1 MTAAMVKEII
11 RKTGMMI
18 LNNMNTTLIPE
29 KTETKIIVTAPKKLV
44 VEFDNVDEAGHIAS
58 ILGKTAGTVHDGL
71 FCALVEY
78 VGEDN
83 YDAKYLDKYEGR
95 LRKVK

>member
-1 MTAAMVKEII
+1 MKITV
-11 RKTGMMI
+11 T
-18 LNNMNTTLIPE
+18 PE
-29 KTETKIIVTAPKKLV
+29 KVQVIEPKKLI